1 MTTTFL
7 LRTEEEAMRYLQSRD
22 KRLGAVI
29 EQISPIERRGNA
41 DLFASTV
48 RHIISQQISKKAQQ
62 TVWKRLEERTGGVS
76 ISGVLALPTAELQSM
91 GISFRKADYIL
102 AFARMVEEGEVDL
115 ESLRKKD
122 DKTVIRELV
131 QVPGIGPWTAQML
144 LIFSL
149 GRPDVLSYGDFG
161 ILRGMRMVYRHKKI
175 DASRFARY
183 QKRYSPYGTTASLY
197 LWAVAG
203 GAIAELDDPAKK

>member
-7 LRTEEEAMRYLQSRD
+7 LRTEEEAMRYFQSRD

-29 EQISPIERRGNA
+29 EQIGPIERRGNA

>member
-29 EQISPIERRGNA
+29 EQIGPIERRGNA

-76 ISGVLALPTAELQSM
+76 VFAILSLPTAELQSM

>member
-29 EQISPIERRGNA
+29 EQIGPIERRGNA

-115 ESLRKKD
+115 ESLREKD
-122 DKTVIRELV
+122 DETVIRELV

>member
-29 EQISPIERRGNA
+29 EQIGPIERRGNA

-76 ISGVLALPTAELQSM
+76 VFAILSLPTAELQSM

-131 QVPGIGPWTAQML
+131 QVPSIGPWTAQML

>member
-29 EQISPIERRGNA
+29 EQIGPIERRGNA

-122 DKTVIRELV
+122 DETVIRELV

-149 GRPDVLSYGDFG
+149 GRPDVLSYGDYG
-161 ILRGMRMVYRHKKI
+161 ILRGMRMVYRHRKI

>member
-29 EQISPIERRGNA
+29 EQIGPIERRGNA

-122 DKTVIRELV
+122 DETVIRELV

-149 GRPDVLSYGDFG
+149 GRPDVLSYGDYG

>member
-1 MTTTFL
+1 
-7 LRTEEEAMRYLQSRD
+7 
-22 KRLGAVI
+22 
-29 EQISPIERRGNA
+29 
-41 DLFASTV
+41 
-48 RHIISQQISKKAQQ
+48 
-62 TVWKRLEERTGGVS
+62 
-76 ISGVLALPTAELQSM
+76 M

>member
-29 EQISPIERRGNA
+29 EQIGPIERRGNA

-122 DKTVIRELV
+122 DKTVIRKLV

>member
-29 EQISPIERRGNA
+29 EQIGPIERRGNA

-76 ISGVLALPTAELQSM
+76 ISSVLALPAAELQSM

>member
-29 EQISPIERRGNA
+29 EQIGPIERRGNA

-76 ISGVLALPTAELQSM
+76 VFAILSLSTAELQSM

-175 DASRFARY
+175 DSSRFARY

>member
-7 LRTEEEAMRYLQSRD
+7 LRTEEEAMRYFQSRD

-29 EQISPIERRGNA
+29 EQIGPIERRGNA

-122 DKTVIRELV
+122 DETVIRELV

-149 GRPDVLSYGDFG
+149 GRPDVLSYGDYG
-161 ILRGMRMVYRHKKI
+161 ILRGMRMVYRHRKI

>member
-29 EQISPIERRGNA
+29 EQIGPIERRGNA

>member
-29 EQISPIERRGNA
+29 EQIGPIERRGNA

-48 RHIISQQISKKAQQ
+48 RHIISQQISIKAQQ

>member
-29 EQISPIERRGNA
+29 EQIGPIERRGNA

-149 GRPDVLSYGDFG
+149 GRPDVLSYGDYG
-161 ILRGMRMVYRHKKI
+161 ILRGMRMVYRHRKI